1 MIVVS
6 LQVEALLPGCTSLKE
21 KRMVLRSLTDR
32 LRSRTELAVAEVD
45 FQDKLQHTLLGMAC
59 VSGSAAH
66 AQRMLDL
73 AWECIL
79 NEDRLLVVEVRD
91 YTVPTD
97 LDKGGGRWY
106 PSSQSKDGDE

>member
-1 MIVVS
+1 M
-6 LQVEALLPGCTSLKE
+6 
-21 KRMVLRSLTDR
+21 
-32 LRSRTELAVAEVD
+32 D

-97 LDKGGGRWY
+97 LDKDGGRWY
-106 PSSQSKDGDE
+106 PNAQSQDGDE